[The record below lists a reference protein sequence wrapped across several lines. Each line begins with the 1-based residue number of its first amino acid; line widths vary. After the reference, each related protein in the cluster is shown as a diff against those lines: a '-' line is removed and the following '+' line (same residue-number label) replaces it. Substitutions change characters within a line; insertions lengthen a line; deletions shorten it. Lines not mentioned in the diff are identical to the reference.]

1 MAVSLSTNSFL
12 SVSPS
17 SSITSRFRASPG
29 KLTFGTSIT
38 RHPGYGRRSSV
49 LLRPVCAVAVPP
61 KIEKLGQEIKLL
73 TLEEARSLSDYLQ
86 EELGVSPAAFAPA
99 AVGVA
104 PGAAAEAPVVEEKT
118 EFDVVIEDVPSN
130 ARIATIKVV
139 RAITNLAL
147 KEAKELIEGLPK
159 KFREGISKEEAEDAK
174 KKLEE
179 VGAKVDAC
187 GVQKIMLLWVNQVA
201 PEVVGFLFVS
211 GMSSV
216 FVVLIS
222 SSSTFSSEDEI
233 PCGRF
238 SLVNEMN
245 FLGVPLCTH
254 AIMPPF

>member
-49 LLRPVCAVAVPP
+49 LLRPVCAVAVSP

-104 PGAAAEAPVVEEKT
+104 PGAAAEAAAPVVEEKT

-179 VGAKVDAC
+179 VGAKVSI
-187 GVQKIMLLWVNQVA
+187 V
-201 PEVVGFLFVS
+201 
-211 GMSSV
+211 
-216 FVVLIS
+216 
-222 SSSTFSSEDEI
+222 
-233 PCGRF
+233 
-238 SLVNEMN
+238 
-245 FLGVPLCTH
+245 
-254 AIMPPF
+254 

>member
-1 MAVSLSTNSFL
+1 MAVSLSANSFL
-12 SVSPS
+12 SLSTPSSLNSRALSPS
-17 SSITSRFRASPG
+17 RRLGFGGLLSGTTIT
-29 KLTFGTSIT
+29 
-38 RHPGYGRRSSV
+38 GRRGSGAIA
-49 LLRPVCAVAVPP
+49 PVCAVAVSE

-104 PGAAAEAPVVEEKT
+104 PGAAGAAGAAAPVVEEKT

-147 KEAKELIEGLPK
+147 KEAKDLIEGLPK

-179 VGAKVDAC
+179 VGAKVSI
-187 GVQKIMLLWVNQVA
+187 V
-201 PEVVGFLFVS
+201 
-211 GMSSV
+211 
-216 FVVLIS
+216 
-222 SSSTFSSEDEI
+222 
-233 PCGRF
+233 
-238 SLVNEMN
+238 
-245 FLGVPLCTH
+245 
-254 AIMPPF
+254 

>member
-17 SSITSRFRASPG
+17 SFSSRFRASPG
-29 KLTFGTSIT
+29 KLTFGTSIIGQ
-38 RHPGYGRRSSV
+38 PGYGWRSSV
-49 LLRPVCAVAVPP
+49 VLQPICAVALSP

-104 PGAAAEAPVVEEKT
+104 PGAAAGGDAEASVVEEKT

-130 ARIATIKVV
+130 VRIATIKVV

-179 VGAKVDAC
+179 VGAKVSI
-187 GVQKIMLLWVNQVA
+187 V
-201 PEVVGFLFVS
+201 
-211 GMSSV
+211 
-216 FVVLIS
+216 
-222 SSSTFSSEDEI
+222 
-233 PCGRF
+233 
-238 SLVNEMN
+238 
-245 FLGVPLCTH
+245 
-254 AIMPPF
+254 